1 MIFPEITE
9 ETKRVKAHLLG
20 EIKGAKTG
28 PIIIAMGGAH
38 GNEETGVTV
47 IQQVLEMLTPLEKEI
62 KGRFIGIKGNISALQ
77 KKERF
82 ISEDMNRLWK
92 ASILDKIRRTPYDQ
106 LTSPDRAE
114 IKDLL
119 QILDPIVLSENGAEV
134 IFIDLHTFSGEGG
147 MFCITPR
154 KERNIEVL
162 SPLNIPL
169 IFGIEQAL
177 QGTSMEYLNE
187 AGHIGIA
194 FETGTHGTEQAEKN
208 ALAGLLVLLTSA
220 GLIAS
225 TEIPGFDTYYAYLMA
240 KVENFPHKVEYVYKH
255 IIEDGDEF
263 VMKSDFK
270 NFDIIR
276 KGDLLAEDKN
286 GEIRALV
293 DGYLLMPLY
302 QKQGNDGFFIIRAC
316 K

>member
-1 MIFPEITE
+1 MIIPEIVE
-9 ETKRVKAHLLG
+9 ERKRVKAHLLG
-20 EIKGAKTG
+20 EIKGAKKG

-38 GNEETGVTV
+38 GNEETGITV
-47 IQQVLEMLTPLEKEI
+47 IQQILALLTPLEKEI
-62 KGRFIGIKGNISALQ
+62 QGRFIGIKGNISALH
-77 KKERF
+77 KKVRF
-82 ISEDMNRLWK
+82 NTEDMNRLWK
-92 ASILDKIRRTPYDQ
+92 ASILDKIRRTSYAE
-106 LTSPDRAE
+106 LASPDRAE

-119 QILDPIVLSENGAEV
+119 QILDPIVLSENATEV

-154 KERNIEVL
+154 KKRNIEVL

-194 FETGTHGTEQAEKN
+194 FETGTHGTEQAQKN
-208 ALAGLLVLLTSA
+208 ALAGLLILLSSV
-220 GLIAS
+220 GFISS
-225 TEIPGFDTYYAYLMA
+225 TKIPDFNKYNAYLMTKA
-240 KVENFPHKVEYVYKH
+240 ENFPHKVEFVYKH
-255 IIEDGDEF
+255 VIEAGDAF
-263 VMKSDFK
+263 VMRAGFK
-270 NFDIIR
+270 NFDSIK
-276 KGDLLAEDKN
+276 KGELLAEDKN
-286 GEIRALV
+286 GEIHALV

-302 QKQGNDGFFIIRAC
+302 QKQGNDGFFIIREC

>member
-119 QILDPIVLSENGAEV
+119 QILD
-134 IFIDLHTFSGEGG
+134 
-147 MFCITPR
+147 
-154 KERNIEVL
+154 
-162 SPLNIPL
+162 
-169 IFGIEQAL
+169 
-177 QGTSMEYLNE
+177 
-187 AGHIGIA
+187 
-194 FETGTHGTEQAEKN
+194 
-208 ALAGLLVLLTSA
+208 
-220 GLIAS
+220 
-225 TEIPGFDTYYAYLMA
+225 
-240 KVENFPHKVEYVYKH
+240 
-255 IIEDGDEF
+255 
-263 VMKSDFK
+263 
-270 NFDIIR
+270 
-276 KGDLLAEDKN
+276 
-286 GEIRALV
+286 
-293 DGYLLMPLY
+293 
-302 QKQGNDGFFIIRAC
+302 
-316 K
+316 